1 MSTKRISKVHIPPGP
16 HAASNFPPLST
27 KEEEKPNP
35 RQEYAEISQ
44 SPPEGFTIS
53 LPPNESIH
61 TWQITLVPPPAS
73 PFHPGKY
80 GILLTLP
87 VEYPFKPPAVRFT
100 TRLYHPNVT
109 NDSLGNV
116 CLGILKPE
124 NWKPSTKVAAVL
136 DALRNLLVEPQPDDP
151 LEERIA
157 DEYRN
162 DRPAWDKNVRL
173 HVDKYARGEPVFP
186 PVTK

>member
-1 MSTKRISKVHIPPGP
+1 MSTKRISK
-16 HAASNFPPLST
+16 
-27 KEEEKPNP
+27 
-35 RQEYAEISQ
+35 EYAQVSQ
-44 SPPEGFTIS
+44 SPPEGFTIA

-61 TWQITLVPPPAS
+61 TWHITLAPPPPS

-87 VEYPFKPPAVRFT
+87 VDYPFKPPVVRFT

-109 NDSLGNV
+109 NDSLGNI
-116 CLGILKPE
+116 CLGLLKPE
-124 NWKPSTKVAAVL
+124 NWKPSTKISAVL

-162 DRPAWDKNVRL
+162 DRPAWERNVRL
-173 HVDKYARGEPVFP
+173 HVDKYARAEPVFP
-186 PVTK
+186 PAVQ